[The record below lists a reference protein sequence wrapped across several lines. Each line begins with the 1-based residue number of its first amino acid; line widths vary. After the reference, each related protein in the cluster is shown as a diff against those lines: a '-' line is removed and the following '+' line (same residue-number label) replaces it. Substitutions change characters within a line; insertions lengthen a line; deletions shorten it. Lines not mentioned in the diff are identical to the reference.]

1 MKSRLLGG
9 PPVCS
14 PAGHGHS
21 VLSKLHAGS
30 SEWKQSSTDG
40 FWKRT
45 VGRWQGIC
53 SWSGWNGWRSHNTIL
68 WNGLEKKTSKGLLQ
82 AEALWGLAKVLQA
95 IWKVE
100 RVELVKSWFEFLK
113 KKSNWQRLWWIV
125 FFRRKVLTC
134 SSCVNAPRHLK
145 GWVTGWP
152 LGGSTCDA
160 LPLVVV
166 RWSQSCAVE
175 KWMVAFTCCIA
186 IQGQGTSWQRGVSN
200 CWMLRQLRL
209 TKVCLCKSRRCE
221 CLFVT
226 FQAILAASLAWGR
239 GALF

>member
-1 MKSRLLGG
+1 MLPCRTRTFSSFQTSCRQLGVKAEQHRWFLEENRGPVTRHLQLEWLKWMKEPFFHHFVKRTWEKNIKGIVASRSAMRICKGTPSNMKSWDGWTGKKL
-9 PPVCS
+9 VWI
-14 PAGHGHS
+14 
-21 VLSKLHAGS
+21 SK
-30 SEWKQSSTDG
+30 
-40 FWKRT
+40 KR
-45 VGRWQGIC
+45 
-53 SWSGWNGWRSHNTIL
+53 
-68 WNGLEKKTSKGLLQ
+68 
-82 AEALWGLAKVLQA
+82 
-95 IWKVE
+95 
-100 RVELVKSWFEFLK
+100 
-113 KKSNWQRLWWIV
+113 SNWQRLWWIV

-145 GWVTGWP
+145 GWVTFGRNHLWC
-152 LGGSTCDA
+152 SQ
-160 LPLVVV
+160 LVVV

-186 IQGQGTSWQRGVSN
+186 IQGPGTSWQRGVSN

-221 CLFVT
+221 CLFLT